1 MKDICEGLLL
11 KLKKIQSFFV
21 TDTGM
26 LNELNETCKIVSHE
40 STLMFKFQLFI
51 EVKSTNQVARVG
63 NNQAQNY
70 ITEVLNNKAPHRSVR
85 MRNIQ
90 RNI

>member
-1 MKDICEGLLL
+1 MKNICEGLLL

-26 LNELNETCKIVSHE
+26 LNELNKTYKIVSHE
-40 STLMFKFQLFI
+40 STLMFKLQLFI
-51 EVKSTNQVARVG
+51 EVKSTNQVARIG
-63 NNQAQNY
+63 NNQARNY
-70 ITEVLNNKAPHRSVR
+70 ITEVPNNKAPYRSVR

>member
-1 MKDICEGLLL
+1 
-11 KLKKIQSFFV
+11 
-21 TDTGM
+21 M

-40 STLMFKFQLFI
+40 STLMFKLQLFI
-51 EVKSTNQVARVG
+51 EVKSTNQVARIG
-63 NNQAQNY
+63 NNQARNY
-70 ITEVLNNKAPHRSVR
+70 ITEVLNSKAPHRSVR